1 MSCHSCW
8 RRFWWCNCLK
18 FISAPVSYPLPMLLH
33 ISLTKLNGLTSWT
46 LKISLLWYVVS
57 WFSIGLSKCLWLLN
71 VPHKSWSLW
80 DIPWV
85 RVWEPALSC
94 PPFPVLCFLV
104 MGWAETWKSWVY
116 PVMNWNPKPMSL
128 KELFAFSSCMFY
140 NNEELPRTLG
150 VSTPLCIHWQRQ
162 CWRPRRPLNEESVP
176 YMSPASMDPAST
188 YTLSWRRGR
197 SAPLNLTIHFLSVH
211 CVSFSLTEL
220 SL

>member
-18 FISAPVSYPLPMLLH
+18 FISAPVSYPLPMLLY

-57 WFSIGLSKCLWLLN
+57 WFSIGLSKCCDCCMS
-71 VPHKSWSLW
+71 PMSLGPYG
-80 DIPWV
+80 IYHE
-85 RVWEPALSC
+85 WECENL
-94 PPFPVLCFLV
+94 PFPVLCFLV
-104 MGWAETWKSWVY
+104 MGWAETWNSWVY

-128 KELFAFSSCMFY
+128 KKLFAFSSCMFY
-140 NNEELPRTLG
+140 NDEELPRTLG
-150 VSTPLCIHWQRQ
+150 VSTPLCIHWRRQ

-188 YTLSWRRGR
+188 YILSWRRGR